1 MGEKLGRSPSAE
13 TKEEKNKS
21 EIKESD
27 IAKKRDLEDGKAKI
41 NEETREA
48 ALKEAR
54 RDSEEITKK
63 MAEIEAKL
71 KAEEEAK
78 TLAAKSQVEE
88 RKKIVVTSIK
98 KEEEQ
103 HSGMLEITEQKLTTK
118 EKKRNFPQQTNMAED
133 LPENSPFSTQEFADN
148 FLSNRNGGKDREGVV
163 SKPIRSPIDQGEASI
178 QIKRQVADNK
188 DEFALVKEEVTS
200 SGKEKDELR
209 TSIEPIS
216 TQLNQI
222 EDVDNGE
229 RDTRETPSCKVTTP
243 KGLSFA
249 QAFNSKNL
257 PLEPD
262 HSPMI
267 TLTSSS
273 KGSFASI
280 QEAASIPDPQLTP
293 NSAASHSALSAA
305 RNKKASGLISK
316 YEEKVAHSPLPGDS
330 ILIKRAKGPAFSS
343 SISPGSE
350 QIIKEKTAA
359 TTA

>member
-148 FLSNRNGGKDREGVV
+148 FLSNR
-163 SKPIRSPIDQGEASI
+163 
-178 QIKRQVADNK
+178 
-188 DEFALVKEEVTS
+188 
-200 SGKEKDELR
+200 
-209 TSIEPIS
+209 
-216 TQLNQI
+216 
-222 EDVDNGE
+222 
-229 RDTRETPSCKVTTP
+229 
-243 KGLSFA
+243 
-249 QAFNSKNL
+249 
-257 PLEPD
+257 
-262 HSPMI
+262 
-267 TLTSSS
+267 
-273 KGSFASI
+273 
-280 QEAASIPDPQLTP
+280 
-293 NSAASHSALSAA
+293 
-305 RNKKASGLISK
+305 
-316 YEEKVAHSPLPGDS
+316 
-330 ILIKRAKGPAFSS
+330 
-343 SISPGSE
+343 
-350 QIIKEKTAA
+350 
-359 TTA
+359 